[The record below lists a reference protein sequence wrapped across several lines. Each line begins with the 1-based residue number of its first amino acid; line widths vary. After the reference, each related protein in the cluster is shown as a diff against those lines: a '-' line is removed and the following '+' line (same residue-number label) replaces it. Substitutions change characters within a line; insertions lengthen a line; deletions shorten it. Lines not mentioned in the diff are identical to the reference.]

1 MWIHLLSTGLVDG
14 ASGQPVPP
22 QTATKSGVSRL
33 WLIDYYTKE
42 WAKRD
47 APAADVEAVAT
58 PITPALKR
66 KATIARKRKVAELV
80 DKAEADIAKLTQGV
94 ESAIAAQQFTL
105 QLLAYAQQLPESEID
120 FMSIAH
126 GYRKK
131 QAQEDDELLLLAM
144 VI

>member
-80 DKAEADIAKLTQGV
+80 DKAEADLEVIASGIADAKAAQVFIQQLIITAQYRYEPGVDFTQ
-94 ESAIAAQQFTL
+94 IAAN
-105 QLLAYAQQLPESEID
+105 
-120 FMSIAH
+120 
-126 GYRKK
+126 YRRKLR
-131 QAQEDDELLLLAM
+131 QDDDELLLLST
-144 VI
+144 VL